1 MKENWVRG
9 YGNCVFSATFP
20 ESYSEI
26 IFFFFLTQL
35 PLVSFL
41 QGQNEKVIIAYKLI
55 PGKVLML
62 VLPLFTV
69 YWGSG
74 Q

>member
-1 MKENWVRG
+1 MRENWVRG
-9 YGNCVFSATFP
+9 YGNCVFSAVFL
-20 ESYSEI
+20 EGYSEI
-26 IFFFFLTQL
+26 IFFFLIQL

-41 QGQNEKVIIAYKLI
+41 QGQNKKVIIAYKLI

-69 YWGSG
+69 YQGFE